1 MIIVMDSSGSI
12 GEANYQIALQFVA
25 NLSTAF
31 TASSRSRLG
40 FHLFSSNTR
49 KIIPITNSLSPDEIQ
64 TAILSSPYL
73 RRGTRTDLGVKTALR
88 DFQLYARPGVPRT
101 LVVLTDGMSEQPGL
115 TSQAAASAKEEG
127 LRMFSIGITSG
138 VNEDELVSLAGRDEL
153 RVYKANNWT
162 DLESLLIQ
170 TSREFCPVCTC
181 Y

>member
-25 NLSTAF
+25 NLSAAF

-40 FHLFSSNTR
+40 FNLFSYKTQT
-49 KIIPITNSLSPDEIQ
+49 IIPITNSLSRDEIQ

-73 RRGTRTDLGVKTALR
+73 SGGTRTDLGVKAALK
-88 DFQLYARPGVPRT
+88 DFQLNARPGVPRT
-101 LVVLTDGMSEQPGL
+101 LVVLTDGMSEQSGL

-138 VNEDELVSLAGRDEL
+138 VNDNELVSLAGGDEL
-153 RVYKANNWT
+153 RTYKVYNWE
-162 DLESLLIQ
+162 DLAKLLTQ
-170 TSREFCPVCTC
+170 TSMEFCPVCTC